1 MIMYKRITICSLIF
15 VFIDQIVKIILNN
28 TIKLYDS
35 KHIIKDFFSL
45 TLVHNNGA
53 AFSILEDSKIILI
66 GVAIISLVFIFYF
79 FIKDKKINNVDI
91 IIYSMLIG
99 GIVGNLID
107 RILYGYV
114 IDYLDFNIFGY
125 NFPIFNFADI
135 LIVISVIMLI
145 IFCINETNYE

>member
-1 MIMYKRITICSLIF
+1 MYKRITICSLIF